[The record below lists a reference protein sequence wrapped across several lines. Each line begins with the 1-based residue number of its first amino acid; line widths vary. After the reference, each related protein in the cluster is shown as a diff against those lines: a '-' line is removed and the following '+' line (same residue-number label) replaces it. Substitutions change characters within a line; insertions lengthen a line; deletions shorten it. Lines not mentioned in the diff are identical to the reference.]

1 MFVIGIIA
9 LIIAV
14 FMSLAFSLLDILE
27 TQRKTV
33 GYPRI

>member
-1 MFVIGIIA
+1 MFAIGIIA

-27 TQRKTV
+27 AQRKTV
-33 GYPRI
+33 GHPRI